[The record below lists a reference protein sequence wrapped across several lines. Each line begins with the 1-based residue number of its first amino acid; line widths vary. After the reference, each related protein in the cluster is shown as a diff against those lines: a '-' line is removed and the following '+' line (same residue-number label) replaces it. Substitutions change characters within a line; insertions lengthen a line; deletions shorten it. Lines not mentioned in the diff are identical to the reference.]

1 MSTEPDFARRHPG
14 LDQALRAQLTGPV
27 MDAAFRRQV
36 MARVASQRA
45 QLARSAAPPE
55 KIRSR
60 LRLQLVMQLAN
71 MGAGAVA
78 AVLVL
83 RAAWPQLPMPQLGG
97 EWFLPAALALGGAA
111 LVYGLRRARLFPWV
125 RGLEI

>member
-1 MSTEPDFARRHPG
+1 MNTEPEFGRQHPG
-14 LDQALRAQLTGPV
+14 LDQALRTQLKGPV

-45 QLARSAAPPE
+45 LLARSATPPE
-55 KIRSR
+55 TIRAR

-78 AVLVL
+78 AALVL
-83 RAAWPQLPMPQLGG
+83 RAAWPRLPLPQSGG
-97 EWFLPAALALGGAA
+97 EWFLPAALVLGGAA
-111 LVYGLRRARLFPWV
+111 LVYGLRQSRLLDRV
-125 RGLEI
+125 RGLGI